1 MKGQDTR
8 AKQIEGKVK
17 VDERRRPWPLN
28 LGLSFGLI
36 ILTGWLGVRLSPV
49 SIEQVWAE
57 PAAMQPSGKL
67 KGNVGRGREI
77 FNGKGA
83 CHLCHGIDGYLA
95 RKPRLEADTAALI
108 ARLNPPPPDLR
119 NPGALRLKTN
129 KERARAIRE
138 GHPGTG
144 MFPDLTMTDQDLAD
158 TLIYLALLRRDPNP
172 MAD

>member
-1 MKGQDTR
+1 MNK
-8 AKQIEGKVK
+8 ASWILV
-17 VDERRRPWPLN
+17 
-28 LGLSFGLI
+28 FG
-36 ILTGWLGVRLSPV
+36 ILVLAWLGFQDPTL
-49 SIEQVWAE
+49 IGYTAWAE
-57 PAAMQPSGKL
+57 SASSSPSTKL
-67 KGNVGRGREI
+67 KGNVGRGREM

-83 CHLCHGIDGYLA
+83 CYYCHGIDGYLG
-95 RKPRLEADTAALI
+95 RPPRLEAETAALI

-144 MFPDLTMTDQDLAD
+144 MFPDLTMTDQDIAD
-158 TLIYLALLRRDPNP
+158 TLMYLALLRKDPNP

>member
-1 MKGQDTR
+1 MEESRGFRGQTDV
-8 AKQIEGKVK
+8 KVK
-17 VDERRRPWPLN
+17 VAGRSLAVPLN
-28 LGLSFGLI
+28 FSLNFGLI
-36 ILTGWLGVRLSPV
+36 LLTGWLGVGLS
-49 SIEQVWAE
+49 SISPEQAWAE
-57 PAAMQPSGKL
+57 PAATQPNGKL

-83 CHLCHGIDGYLA
+83 CHLCHGIDGYLG

-119 NPGALRLKTN
+119 NSGALRLKTN